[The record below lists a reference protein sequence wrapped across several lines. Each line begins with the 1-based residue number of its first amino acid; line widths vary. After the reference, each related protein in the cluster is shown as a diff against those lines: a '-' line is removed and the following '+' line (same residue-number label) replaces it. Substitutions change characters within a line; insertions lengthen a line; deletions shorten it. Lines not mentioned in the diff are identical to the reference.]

1 MHCVR
6 RPAAC
11 KYAKPQP
18 TLPLQFWVMEASQGF
33 GAVTRRID
41 YLGASELT
49 ISSKRG
55 FVADPKR
62 QQFQNSIA
70 QRSRNAS
77 SRDELFK
84 REIFLARLGEGLGLT
99 ERVE

>member
-1 MHCVR
+1 MIAEAGERKSDGIVGIDGGLCLCR
-6 RPAAC
+6 
-11 KYAKPQP
+11 
-18 TLPLQFWVMEASQGF
+18 ASQGF

-62 QQFQNSIA
+62 QQGV
-70 QRSRNAS
+70 RNHQ
-77 SRDELFK
+77 
-84 REIFLARLGEGLGLT
+84 
-99 ERVE
+99 